1 MPENLIAVCQDRV
14 FAYEQIENGQRVAF
28 RVVCPHPWVINGE
41 VAGVVF
47 EFTSEQIAALGGI
60 ILLETPHSQIQLHDG
75 EPESTGFPEVTW
87 RARWVG

>member
-1 MPENLIAVCQDRV
+1 MTENLVDACQDRV

-41 VAGVVF
+41 VAGTAF

-60 ILLETPHSQIQLHDG
+60 IPIETPHSQVQLHDG
-75 EPESTGFPEVTW
+75 EPESMGFPEVSW
-87 RARWVG
+87 RARRVG